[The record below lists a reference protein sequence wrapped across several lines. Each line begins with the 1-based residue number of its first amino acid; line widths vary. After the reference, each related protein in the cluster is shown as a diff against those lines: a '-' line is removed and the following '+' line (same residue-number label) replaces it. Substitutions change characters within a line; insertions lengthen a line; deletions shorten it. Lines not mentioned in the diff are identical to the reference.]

1 MTQRLVSLLSVLLF
15 LFAACGPAAPT
26 VTTTATASAVATVPH
41 YPLTVTDDRGKSVT
55 LAAAPKRIVS
65 VAPSATEIVFAI
77 GAGDRVVAADD
88 FSDYPA
94 AAKALPK
101 VGGFKASP
109 EKIVSF
115 HPDLVLTTTTGDL
128 ATVLEGQS
136 LKVIVLEPADIEA
149 VYRSILLIGSV
160 LDRDAQAKDLV
171 ASMRSRIAAVADKAK
186 PTTKVRVLHE
196 LDASDPS
203 KIFVAGPG
211 NFIDSM
217 ITTAGGLNVASSAKS
232 AYPQLSNEEILRSDP
247 EVIVLSDAA
256 FGASPEVVAARPGW
270 SAITAVRMKRVYPI
284 DPDIVSRPGPRL
296 ADAVEAY
303 AKLLHPDV
311 FK

>member
-1 MTQRLVSLLSVLLF
+1 MTRRFATLLGILVLL
-15 LFAACGPAAPT
+15 LASCGGTTPAANT
-26 VTTTATASAVATVPH
+26 SATPSAAASPQH
-41 YPLTVTDDRGKSVT
+41 YPVTVTDDRGKSISI
-55 LAAAPKRIVS
+55 ASAPKRIVS
-65 VAPSATEIVFAI
+65 IAPSSTEVVFAI
-77 GAGDRVVAADD
+77 GAGDRVVAVDD
-88 FSDYPA
+88 FSDFPA

-115 HPDLVLTTTTGDL
+115 QPDLVLATTTGDL
-128 ATVLEGQS
+128 PAALESSG

-149 VYRSILLIGSV
+149 VYKSVTLLGNV
-160 LDRDAQAKDLV
+160 LDRDAASRDLV
-171 ASMRSRIAAVADKAK
+171 SSMRSRIAAVGDKAK
-186 PTTKVRVLHE
+186 AAPKVRVLHE

-217 ITTAGGLNVASSAKS
+217 IATAGGTNVAAAAKS
-232 AYPQLSNEEILRSDP
+232 AYPQLSNEEIVRSDP

-256 FGASPEVVAARPGW
+256 FGASPDVVSARPGW
-270 SAITAVRMKRVYPI
+270 SAIAAIRTKRVYPI

-303 AKLLHPDV
+303 AKLLHPEI
-311 FK
+311 FR